1 MIFGSQK
8 VLAAGLSALALLSGV
23 GIAHAV
29 EQSAMNH
36 CQLVKT
42 PNGRVPLLRAPRD
55 GSKVVVQMRRGDE
68 LEVFDGQFGAWRK
81 VRRWQGPIP
90 YDRIAK
96 KKTYI
101 GWVKNRYITDCDI

>member
-1 MIFGSQK
+1 M
-8 VLAAGLSALALLSGV
+8 
-23 GIAHAV
+23 

-42 PNGRVPLLRAPRD
+42 PSGRVPLLSTPHD
-55 GSKVVVQMRRGDE
+55 GSKVIAQMHRGDE
-68 LEVFDGQFGAWRK
+68 LEVFDGQSGAWRK

-96 KKTYI
+96 KRTHI